1 MNSRSWS
8 HNPTPQPLGHGHI
21 WCLRERSNLRI
32 RLFRPVLVH
41 LSYTGEFGGDGENR
55 TLIGWVQTSSP
66 PVERRPHGCGG
77 GNRTH
82 LMAAYET
89 TVCSSSSSPH
99 QNWSGKLGSNQRPL
113 DYRSSAQPA
122 ELLPDGAPRK
132 NRTRFTALQ
141 ERRIASNACGARNLE
156 PAERIERS
164 SDAYRAP
171 ALPLSYTGWSR
182 RADSNRHLSFTR
194 APFFPLNYFDMERVT
209 GFEPVSGPWQGPI
222 LAARRYPRGASGEN
236 RTLLSCLEGRNSAN
250 KSHSL

>member
-41 LSYTGEFGGDGENR
+41 LSYTGELGGDGENR

-89 TVCSSSSSPH
+89 AVCSSSSSPH
-99 QNWSGKLGSNQRPL
+99 QNWSGMLGSNQRPL
-113 DYRSSAQPA
+113 DYRSSAQ
-122 ELLPDGAPRK
+122 
-132 NRTRFTALQ
+132 TALSFSRMEPRARLELTSSLYKSGASPAMLAGPRTWSQ
-141 ERRIASNACGARNLE
+141 RSESNA
-156 PAERIERS
+156 
-164 SDAYRAP
+164 
-171 ALPLSYTGWSR
+171 
-182 RADSNRHLSFTR
+182 H
-194 APFFPLNYFDMERVT
+194 
-209 GFEPVSGPWQGPI
+209 
-222 LAARRYPRGASGEN
+222 
-236 RTLLSCLEGRNSAN
+236 RTPTVRLLC
-250 KSHSL
+250 H